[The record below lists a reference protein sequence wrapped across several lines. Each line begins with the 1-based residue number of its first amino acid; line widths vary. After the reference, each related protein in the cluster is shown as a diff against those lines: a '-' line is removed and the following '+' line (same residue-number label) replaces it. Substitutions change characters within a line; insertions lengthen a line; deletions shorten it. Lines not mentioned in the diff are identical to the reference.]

1 MKDKKKSC
9 KSQSDN
15 TENNN
20 SNQKQGEIYKELY
33 IINISIWGVFLIL
46 YGIIINIEYLFWQRS
61 IILDNIN
68 NTNFTENME
77 DLSDSPRKSNLIY
90 LIVTA
95 IFVGILWDGYNTVKN
110 NSNSQP
116 KDIEKAYKIV
126 LFCKKIYLKIMIFR
140 WLNNNMRCFE
150 ICFNFLWCQPCIC

>member
-33 IINISIWGVFLIL
+33 IINISILGVFLIL

-90 LIVTA
+90 LIVTG
-95 IFVGILWDGYNTVKN
+95 IFVGILWDAYNTVKN

-116 KDIEKAYKIV
+116 IDVQKAYKNLVAILL
-126 LFCKKIYLKIMIFR
+126 LFLGTSINFDV
-140 WLNNNMRCFE
+140 LNNNY
-150 ICFNFLWCQPCIC
+150 

>member
-68 NTNFTENME
+68 NTNIQKFFSLVAISFSFFT
-77 DLSDSPRKSNLIY
+77 S
-90 LIVTA
+90 
-95 IFVGILWDGYNTVKN
+95 FV
-110 NSNSQP
+110 
-116 KDIEKAYKIV
+116 
-126 LFCKKIYLKIMIFR
+126 
-140 WLNNNMRCFE
+140 
-150 ICFNFLWCQPCIC
+150 

>member
-90 LIVTA
+90 LIV
-95 IFVGILWDGYNTVKN
+95 NH
-110 NSNSQP
+110 
-116 KDIEKAYKIV
+116 
-126 LFCKKIYLKIMIFR
+126 
-140 WLNNNMRCFE
+140 LNINLN
-150 ICFNFLWCQPCIC
+150 

>member
-46 YGIIINIEYLFWQRS
+46 YGIKINI
-61 IILDNIN
+61 
-68 NTNFTENME
+68 
-77 DLSDSPRKSNLIY
+77 
-90 LIVTA
+90 
-95 IFVGILWDGYNTVKN
+95 
-110 NSNSQP
+110 
-116 KDIEKAYKIV
+116 
-126 LFCKKIYLKIMIFR
+126 
-140 WLNNNMRCFE
+140 
-150 ICFNFLWCQPCIC
+150 

>member
-1 MKDKKKSC
+1 MLF
-9 KSQSDN
+9 N
-15 TENNN
+15 TALKFAFSKEN
-20 SNQKQGEIYKELY
+20 SSIDEIYSF
-33 IINISIWGVFLIL
+33 INNINISRNV
-46 YGIIINIEYLFWQRS
+46 
-61 IILDNIN
+61 ILDNIN

-116 KDIEKAYKIV
+116 IDIQKAYKNLVAILL
-126 LFCKKIYLKIMIFR
+126 LFLGTSINFDV
-140 WLNNNMRCFE
+140 LNNNY
-150 ICFNFLWCQPCIC
+150 

>member
-77 DLSDSPRKSNLIY
+77 DLSDRPRKSNLIY

-116 KDIEKAYKIV
+116 IDIQKAYKNLVAILL
-126 LFCKKIYLKIMIFR
+126 LFLGTSINFDV
-140 WLNNNMRCFE
+140 LNNNY
-150 ICFNFLWCQPCIC
+150 

>member
-68 NTNFTENME
+68 NTNLDKMFFSVIPLDKE
-77 DLSDSPRKSNLIY
+77 SP
-90 LIVTA
+90 
-95 IFVGILWDGYNTVKN
+95 
-110 NSNSQP
+110 
-116 KDIEKAYKIV
+116 
-126 LFCKKIYLKIMIFR
+126 
-140 WLNNNMRCFE
+140 NNN
-150 ICFNFLWCQPCIC
+150 

>member
-33 IINISIWGVFLIL
+33 IINISLWGVFLIL

-116 KDIEKAYKIV
+116 IDIQKAYKNLVAILL
-126 LFCKKIYLKIMIFR
+126 LFLGTSINFDV
-140 WLNNNMRCFE
+140 LNNNY
-150 ICFNFLWCQPCIC
+150 

>member
-46 YGIIINIEYLFWQRS
+46 YGIVINIEYLFWQRNV
-61 IILDNIN
+61 ILDNIN

-90 LIVTA
+90 LIVTG
-95 IFVGILWDGYNTVKN
+95 IFVRILWDAYNTVKN

-116 KDIEKAYKIV
+116 IDVQKAYKNLVAILL
-126 LFCKKIYLKIMIFR
+126 LFLGTSINFDV
-140 WLNNNMRCFE
+140 LNNYY
-150 ICFNFLWCQPCIC
+150 